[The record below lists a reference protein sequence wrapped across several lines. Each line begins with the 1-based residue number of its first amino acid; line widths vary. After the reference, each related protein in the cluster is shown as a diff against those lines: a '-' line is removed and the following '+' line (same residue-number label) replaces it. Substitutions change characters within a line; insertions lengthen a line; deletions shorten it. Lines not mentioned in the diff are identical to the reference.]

1 MIISTRLPIHQCLNA
16 LLILSVSLQ
25 KQHIQILYY
34 LTQLQVTPKQQV
46 NSANSGDLDDLTF
59 TDSDSCAPEVMVPVS
74 RVFNF
79 NALIIKLCWFQVIL
93 LLEIQTNI
101 LLFPTFP
108 SSHHFCANFPNSKGL
123 GPQIE
128 MSRKITVVP
137 LTRKDHVSC
146 CNRLVFHCLSIV
158 HKVFIFQSYSQ
169 EALNGLKHS
178 LLYQLTVKH
187 EHKYSGNVIFQISS
201 S

>member
-1 MIISTRLPIHQCLNA
+1 MIISTRLPIHQCLNT
-16 LLILSVSLQ
+16 LLTLSVSLQ

-46 NSANSGDLDDLTF
+46 NSANSGDLDDLQYDF
-59 TDSDSCAPEVMVPVS
+59 HSDSDSCAPEVMVPVS

-101 LLFPTFP
+101 LLFP
-108 SSHHFCANFPNSKGL
+108 SFPNSKGL
-123 GPQIE
+123 GPQIQ

-137 LTRKDHVSC
+137 PTQKDHVSC

-158 HKVFIFQSYSQ
+158 HKLFIFQSYSQ

-187 EHKYSGNVIFQISS
+187 ERAAMGHKYSGNVIFQISS

>member
-1 MIISTRLPIHQCLNA
+1 MKTDISSTSITKPIFNFV
-16 LLILSVSLQ
+16 ISVS
-25 KQHIQILYY
+25 
-34 LTQLQVTPKQQV
+34 V
-46 NSANSGDLDDLTF
+46 DDLQSDF
-59 TDSDSCAPEVMVPVS
+59 HSDLDSCAPEVMVPVS

-101 LLFPTFP
+101 LLFPSFP
-108 SSHHFCANFPNSKGL
+108 NSHHFCTNFPNSKGL
-123 GPQIE
+123 GPQIQ

-137 LTRKDHVSC
+137 PTQKDHVSC

-158 HKVFIFQSYSQ
+158 HKLFIFQSYSQ

-187 EHKYSGNVIFQISS
+187 ERAAMGHKYSGNVIFQISS